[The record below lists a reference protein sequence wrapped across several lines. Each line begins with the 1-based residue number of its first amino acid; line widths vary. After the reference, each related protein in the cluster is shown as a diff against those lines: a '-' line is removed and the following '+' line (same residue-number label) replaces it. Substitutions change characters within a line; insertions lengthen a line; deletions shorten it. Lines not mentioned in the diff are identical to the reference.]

1 MISYLAVLV
10 YRLDWSSRKLVQSSF
25 TCTKDVFK
33 LHNLQATVV
42 RKDTEIEIWLN
53 AKDSNY
59 WKLHVH
65 QVHVLRMR
73 KGQHFAYILQIR
85 SLKLINDFNNLQ
97 CNCKVNKFFLW
108 TNPFLYNFDQSRSK
122 IVPSSN
128 FCFLSEKTFLLAK
141 QEGFTLVLSQFVNF
155 LTTINNKCN
164 ERRKNGFSQ
173 NHQIV
178 TSSFLSHTPSFIFW
192 DPWSM
197 YVLHHF

>member
-1 MISYLAVLV
+1 MAKRKRQQLRETS
-10 YRLDWSSRKLVQSSF
+10 RPPSSCS
-25 TCTKDVFK
+25 KDEERPAFCI
-33 LHNLQATVV
+33 HSTNSIT
-42 RKDTEIEIWLN
+42 
-53 AKDSNY
+53 
-59 WKLHVH
+59 
-65 QVHVLRMR
+65 
-73 KGQHFAYILQIR
+73 
-85 SLKLINDFNNLQ
+85 KLINDFNNLQ

-155 LTTINNKCN
+155 LTTINDKCN